1 MQASDDR
8 LSALDSSFLSL
19 EDSSSHMHV
28 GAVLVFEGEP
38 PSYEELLEHVERR
51 LHLVPR
57 YRQRVAFVPLD
68 AGRPRWVD
76 DPHLNLSYHVRGT
89 ALPAPGS
96 DQQLR
101 DLAGRLFSQ
110 QLDRDK
116 PLWELWL
123 IEGLEHDR
131 FAVISKTHHAL
142 IDGIAGVDLM
152 SVLFDTA
159 SEPAAPADPGRPWL
173 PRPTPSTAQLLAEA
187 VVERVTAPREAVRA
201 ATEAFSGPRALLGE
215 AFKQAVSVGA
225 MAWAGFKPAPP
236 SPYNRPIGPHRRFSW
251 VRASLADMKAIK
263 DSLGGTVNDV
273 VLATVAGALGRH
285 MRRLGLETEGLDLH
299 AFVPV
304 SVRSSADRGAGGNQV
319 AGLIA
324 PLPVGVQ
331 DPRERLA
338 LITEAMLGLKESGQA
353 IGARALT
360 ELSGFAPPNIL
371 SQAARLASRQ
381 RILNLVVTN
390 VPGPQEPL
398 YLQGRRMRD
407 MFPVVPLAANVAFS
421 VAIISYAGRMD
432 FGLSG
437 DYDAMPDLEDLVDDF
452 DASLGELARAAGVR
466 LHPPKA
472 VERPSRTAGRARG
485 SRRAQRSARAGASD
499 GRRSSGS
506 NGGGRRR
513 APRAGKTSGG
523 DGSGS

>member
-8 LSALDSSFLSL
+8 LSALDTSFLSL
-19 EDSSSHMHV
+19 EDDSSHMHV
-28 GAVLVFEGEP
+28 GAVLVFDGEP
-38 PSYEELLEHVERR
+38 PTYEEFLEHVERR

-57 YRQRVAFVPLD
+57 YRQKVAFVPLD

-76 DPHLNLSYHVRGT
+76 DPHLNLGYHVRAT
-89 ALPAPGS
+89 ALPEPGS

-123 IEGLEHDR
+123 IEGLEEGR

-159 SEPAAPADPGRPWL
+159 SEPSAPADPGRPWL
-173 PRPTPSTAQLLAEA
+173 PRPTPSSAQLLAEA
-187 VVERVTAPREAVRA
+187 LVERATAPREAVRT
-201 ATEAFSGPRALLGE
+201 ATELFSGPRALLAE

-251 VRASLADMKAIK
+251 VRASLADLKAIK

-285 MRRLGLETEGLDLH
+285 MRRLGVETEGVDLH

-304 SVRSSADRGAGGNQV
+304 SVRSSDDRGATGNQV

-324 PLPVGVQ
+324 PLPVGIQ
-331 DPRERLA
+331 DPLERLA
-338 LITEAMLGLKESGQA
+338 LISEAMRGLKESGQA
-353 IGARALT
+353 VGARALT
-360 ELSGFAPPNIL
+360 ELTGFAPPNIL

-398 YLQGRRMRD
+398 YLQGHRMRD
-407 MFPVVPLAANVAFS
+407 MFPVVPLGANLALGVAL
-421 VAIISYAGRMD
+421 VSYAGRMD

-437 DYDAMPDLEDLVDDF
+437 DYDALPDLEDLVDDF
-452 DASLGELARAAGVR
+452 DASLGELARAAKVR

-472 VERPSRTAGRARG
+472 VSSEARGRSRTRG
-485 SRRAQRSARAGASD
+485 SRRAGRTRAGAGKGGGRGSGQD
-499 GRRSSGS
+499 GGTRRGADRAGS
-506 NGGGRRR
+506 AGRENGGG
-513 APRAGKTSGG
+513 S
-523 DGSGS
+523 